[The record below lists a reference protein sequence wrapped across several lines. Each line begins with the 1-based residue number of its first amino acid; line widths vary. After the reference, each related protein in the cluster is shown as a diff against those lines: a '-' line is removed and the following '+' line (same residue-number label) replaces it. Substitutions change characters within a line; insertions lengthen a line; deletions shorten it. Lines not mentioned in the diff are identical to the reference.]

1 MSDHLLRF
9 IEAQQ
14 TDFPN
19 ALAEVK
25 NGKKWGCWMW
35 TVFPQLRGL
44 GYSERSHY
52 FGIEDIHEARAY
64 IQHPVLGSRLRQ
76 ITQALLE
83 QSESNARLIFGSPDD
98 LKLHACMTL
107 FSTIDQQEDKLFE
120 RAIER
125 FFHAAP
131 HKETLSLLYKQ

>member
-1 MSDHLLRF
+1 MNDRLDRF

-14 TDFPN
+14 TDFSI

-25 NGKKWGCWMW
+25 NSRKLGCWMW

-64 IQHPVLGSRLRQ
+64 IQHPILGQRLRQ
-76 ITQALLE
+76 ITLALLE
-83 QSESNARLIFGSPDD
+83 QGESVV
-98 LKLHACMTL
+98 L
-107 FSTIDQQEDKLFE
+107 FFVGI
-120 RAIER
+120 AV
-125 FFHAAP
+125 
-131 HKETLSLLYKQ
+131 YNN